1 MSHSIENQ
9 QPNKQR
15 LSLRHRLP
23 VRLRHYWK
31 LLIVAIAV
39 CLAIALAFGTS
50 MVRPYITSEL
60 VSETVIVNN
69 IDGEAELFDENEHT
83 IEITFDQAEYEEMLA
98 TFREDGEKEYIRADI
113 TIDGTLIEDV
123 GLRLKGNST
132 LQSLSGKS
140 MGGGE
145 MPEGMELPEDVEATE
160 ETTDETTNE
169 TATGTTDESAEDTAG
184 TGRMGGGMG
193 GGMGAASGSDV
204 ALNEALAL
212 EMTAE
217 SGQVTQDYTFT
228 SVTVNGGESAARIVV
243 DTPDTSWADELGSG
257 VLYKARASGSLDYVG
272 DDPTDYEDSFK
283 QINGEGAYDLQPVMT
298 LMKFLNE
305 STDEEFAEEL
315 DDYVDTKSF
324 AKYLATQEILSNN
337 DAMDGPGNNYYLWY
351 DTTEKQFT
359 VLSWD
364 LNMALSGMMGGGMG
378 GGMQPN
384 TDTETDTETGATAD
398 TEATDS
404 AGMPAMP
411 DGMELPEGMEM
422 PADGEMP
429 QMSEMPAD
437 GEMPQMPQM
446 PQGGGGP
453 GGAPGEAGAEG
464 TDGAEGEQG
473 EGGGPGGG
481 SDSSILKERFL
492 DNEEFYAMYEEAYAE
507 LYEQLIASGYAEQTL
522 TELTTRAEEAG
533 DEGAATLAESIS
545 SSLASLSETAP
556 EPSAGMGMGRGGGMR
571 SEDETAAASSGEEAT
586 TTEDV

>member
-1 MSHSIENQ
+1 MSHSINNQ
-9 QPNKQR
+9 PANNQR

-31 LLIVAIAV
+31 IVTLAIAV
-39 CLAIALAFGTS
+39 CLAIALAFGAS
-50 MVRPYITSEL
+50 MVRPYITSQL
-60 VSETVIVNN
+60 VSETVIVND
-69 IDGEAELFDENEHT
+69 IDGEAELFDESQHT
-83 IEITFDQAEYEEMLA
+83 IEITFDQAEYEEMLT

-113 TIDGTLIEDV
+113 TIEGTLIEDV

-132 LQSLSGKS
+132 LQSLRSNS
-140 MGGGE
+140 M
-145 MPEGMELPEDVEATE
+145 D
-160 ETTDETTNE
+160 
-169 TATGTTDESAEDTAG
+169 
-184 TGRMGGGMG
+184 GGMG
-193 GGMGAASGSDV
+193 GGGMTQLSEENPEELPWLISFDKYEEGRAYQGMTEIALRPAASGSDV